1 MMNLKYITIAF
12 SVLAFAYSCKQAGT
26 PDVKPTSVGISVKY
40 DPAFGGI
47 AAKGIEVRFKDV
59 TTGNIF
65 TEKTNEQGILEF
77 HHVPPGNYDISAS
90 ISLSPEEVLAFSGIL
105 LPDSAVFNATVTN
118 KRITATANNLEM
130 VLKTGRS
137 GALVIK
143 QLYYSGSSIQKGA
156 SLRDQFVEI
165 YNNSADTLYAD
176 GLCFAQLKGTVSSTV
191 PNPLP
196 SWLLEDGRLNWQKSI
211 GMPSEI
217 DANADYVYTESIYQF
232 PGTGREYPVAPG
244 KSILLAQNAQNHKAP
259 YTNPNGTV
267 ITPADPSLTVDLS
280 HAEFEVYYGDGLA
293 SDINN
298 PEVRDMINLQKQG
311 KDMILD
317 IQGRDAYA
325 LFRMPQEP
333 LLKYPSPEFTVI
345 NTKTTFHFQIPDSLV
360 LDAVDCLHFTPA
372 RRGPKKLN
380 ANLDAGFVSIL
391 TQYSSQ
397 ALIRKQLRTV
407 DGRIILQD
415 TNNSTADFQL
425 ISPAKPKEF

>member
-1 MMNLKYITIAF
+1 MSFKHTILFFCAL
-12 SVLAFAYSCKQAGT
+12 SFAAACKQAAV
-26 PDVKPTSVGISVKY
+26 PDLKPTSVGISVKY
-40 DPAFGGI
+40 DPAFGGMP
-47 AAKGIEVRFKDV
+47 AGGIEVHFKDV
-59 TTGNIF
+59 TTGNLYM
-65 TEKTNEQGILEF
+65 EKTNTDGMLEF
-77 HHVPPGNYDISAS
+77 RHIPAGTYDISAS
-90 ISLSPEEVLAFSGIL
+90 IALSAEEVFEFSGIL
-105 LPDSAVFNATVTN
+105 LPDSSIFNASVAN
-118 KRITATANNLEM
+118 KRITARANNVEM

-137 GALVIK
+137 GALIIK

-176 GLCFAQLKGTVSSTV
+176 GLCFAQLKGTVSNV
-191 PNPLP
+191 IPKPLP
-196 SWLLEDGRLNWQKSI
+196 SWLFEDGRLNWQKSI
-211 GMPSEI
+211 GMPADI
-217 DANADYVYTESIYQF
+217 DANGTYVYTESLYQF
-232 PGTGREYPVAPG
+232 PGNGNQYPVAPG

-267 ITPADPSLTVDLS
+267 ITPEDPSLTVDLS
-280 HAEFEVYYGDGLA
+280 RAEFEVFFGDGLA

-298 PEVRDMINLQKQG
+298 PEVTDMINIQKQG

-317 IQGRDAYA
+317 IQGRDAYV
-325 LFRMPQEP
+325 LFRMPLEP
-333 LLKYPSPEFTVI
+333 LKKYPSPEFTVI
-345 NTKTTFHFQIPDSLV
+345 NTKTTYHFQVPDSLV

-391 TQYSSQ
+391 NQYSSQ